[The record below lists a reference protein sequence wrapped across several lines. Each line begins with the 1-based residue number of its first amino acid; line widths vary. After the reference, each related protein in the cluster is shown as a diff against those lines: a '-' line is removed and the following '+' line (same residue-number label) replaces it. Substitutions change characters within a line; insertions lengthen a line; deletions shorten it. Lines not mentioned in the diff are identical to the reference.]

1 MTRSPLSALLVALLV
16 LVAGACASG
25 AATPSPT
32 DSPTGAP
39 PSPSS
44 PVVLPVTTPDQA
56 AQLVVA
62 SDVRF
67 KGIGRKDPNLIGG
80 CCFYEASANGDG
92 SFGVTI
98 EIGWGDCPSGCINR
112 HHWVYQ
118 VAADGTITL
127 QREDGPP
134 APPDAGGGT
143 GGAGGS
149 GGGAGILPAGPG
161 IAGQALAGPTCPV
174 VKPGDS
180 SCNDRPVAGASILIR
195 DSTGTVV
202 AQMTTD
208 AEGRFHVSVPPGD
221 YRVEP
226 QPVQG
231 LMGGATALEV
241 TVGAR
246 FAEVQISYDT
256 GIR

>member
-1 MTRSPLSALLVALLV
+1 MTRTPTAALLALLV
-16 LVAGACASG
+16 LVSGACGSA

-32 DSPTGAP
+32 NSPSAAP

-44 PVVLPVTTPDQA
+44 PVVLPVMTPDQA
-56 AQLVVA
+56 ALLVVA
-62 SDVRF
+62 SDGRF
-67 KGIGRKDPNLIGG
+67 TGIGPRDPNLIGA
-80 CCFYEASANGDG
+80 CCFYEATANGDG
-92 SFGVTI
+92 SFGVTV
-98 EIGWGDCPSGCINR
+98 EIGWGDCPSGCVNR
-112 HHWVYQ
+112 HRWAYS
-118 VAADGTITL
+118 VAGDGTVAL
-127 QREDGPP
+127 LREDGPP
-134 APPDAGGGT
+134 VPPDAGGG
-143 GGAGGS
+143 GGARS
-149 GGGAGILPAGPG
+149 SDGGAGILPAGPG

-195 DSTGTVV
+195 DATGTVV

-208 AEGRFHVSVPPGD
+208 ADGRFHVSVPPGD

-226 QPVQG
+226 QPVEG

-241 TVGAR
+241 TVGAT
-246 FAEVQISYDT
+246 FKEVQIAYDT

>member
-1 MTRSPLSALLVALLV
+1 MTRPPISALLVSILV
-16 LVAGACASG
+16 LVASACGSA

-32 DSPTGAP
+32 SGPSGAP

-62 SDVRF
+62 GDARF
-67 KGIGRKDPNLIGG
+67 LGIERRDPNVIGG
-80 CCFYEASANGDG
+80 CCFYDASANGDG
-92 SFGVTI
+92 SFEVTI
-98 EIGWGDCPSGCINR
+98 EIGWGDCPSGCVNR
-112 HHWVYQ
+112 HHWVYS
-118 VAADGTITL
+118 VAADGTVAL

-134 APPDAGGGT
+134 VPAST
-143 GGAGGS
+143 GGGS
-149 GGGAGILPAGPG
+149 GGSDGGGAILPSGPG

-174 VKPGDS
+174 VKPGDPN
-180 SCNDRPVAGASILIR
+180 CNDRPVAGASILIR
-195 DSTGTVV
+195 DATGTVV

-208 AEGRFHVSVPPGD
+208 ADGRFHVSVPPGD

-226 QPVQG
+226 QPVEG
-231 LMGGATALEV
+231 LMGGANTIEV
-241 TVGAR
+241 TVGAT
-246 FAEVQISYDT
+246 FKEVQIAYDT